1 MTMDFQKVSHLG
13 ALLSKHYARDFF
25 RLLVTY
31 QDISASEAA
40 SRLNLHIKTAQDF
53 LDGLEEQSIVS
64 KKEVYEKKR
73 PYNRYSLKNSV
84 LDIRVDLRSFF
95 EENAAKDRLKW
106 KIREKKH
113 SGAMFKTASY
123 SNRIASV
130 HFFTGKGRDRKE
142 RTLNLTNNQGIF
154 LYHLPFP
161 TEPHLEVSEILKKAE
176 ISKSHTPEILDII
189 DVLETN
195 RLIEKI

>member
-1 MTMDFQKVSHLG
+1 MNFQKASRLG
-13 ALLSKHYARDFF
+13 ALLSKDYAGDFF

-31 QDISASEAA
+31 KDISASEAA

-53 LDGLEEQSIVS
+53 LDGLEGQNVVS

-73 PYNRYSLKNSV
+73 PYYRYSLEKKE
-84 LDIRVDLRSFF
+84 LDIRVDLTVFF
-95 EENAAKDRLKW
+95 QENVIKDTLLW

-113 SGAMFKTASY
+113 SGAMFKTASN

-130 HFFTGKGRDRKE
+130 HFFMGKGRDRKE
-142 RTLNLTNNQGIF
+142 RVLNLTNNPGIF

-161 TEPHLEVSEILKKAE
+161 TEPHMEVWKIINKAQINE
-176 ISKSHTPEILDII
+176 SYAPEIVDII
-189 DVLETN
+189 DVLESN
-195 RLIEKI
+195 RLIENA